1 MKTNNV
7 CRMCGSKKLSLFFD
21 LGKMALANSFLMKP
35 DLKKKEN
42 IYPLRVFFCHNCNLC
57 QLIEIVDPKIL
68 FRDYVYFSSGMPV
81 LPEHFKNYAKQVH
94 KNFISSADE
103 LVVEL
108 GSNDGILLQA
118 FKDLGAKVL
127 GVDPAVNI
135 AKIANERG
143 IETLPEF
150 FSEKLA
156 KKIQKKYGNAKA
168 IIGNNVVA
176 HINDHQDLVK
186 AIKLLLAPDGVFIF
200 EAPYLVDM
208 FENFTFDTIYH
219 EHLSYLAV
227 RPVDKLFEKYNM
239 EIFDVQI
246 FPVQGNSL
254 RVYVC
259 KKGKYQ
265 IQPTVEKLKKKE
277 LKLGFDKLESYKRLV
292 SKIEQMKQKVNT
304 ILTGLK
310 KQGKKIAAYGAPAKG
325 NTLLNYY
332 GIGSEVLDY
341 VTEELPSKI
350 NLYTPGTHLKV
361 IDIKEARNN
370 PPDFYLLLAWNYKE
384 TALSKEELFR
394 KKGGKFIMPVGD
406 IEII

>member
-1 MKTNNV
+1 
-7 CRMCGSKKLSLFFD
+7 MCGSKKLSLFFD
-21 LGKMALANSFLMKP
+21 LGKMALANSFLKKS
-35 DLKKKEN
+35 DLKKSEN

-57 QLIEIVDPKIL
+57 QLIEIIDPKIL
-68 FRDYVYFSSGMPV
+68 FRDYVYFSSEMPV
-81 LPEHFKNYAKQVH
+81 LPEHFKDYAKQVH
-94 KNFISSADE
+94 KNFISSTDE
-103 LVVEL
+103 LVVEI
-108 GSNDGILLQA
+108 GSNDGILLKA

-176 HINDHQDLVK
+176 HINNHQDLIK
-186 AIKLLLAPDGVFIF
+186 AIKLLLVPDGVFIF

-227 RPVDKLFEKYNM
+227 RPMEKLFEKYNM

-259 KKGKYQ
+259 KKGQYQ
-265 IQPTVEKLKKKE
+265 IQTTVEKLKKKE
-277 LKLGFDKLESYKRLV
+277 LKLGFDKFESYKKLV
-292 SKIEQMKQKVNT
+292 SKIEKMKKKVNT
-304 ILTGLK
+304 LLTGLK
-310 KQGKKIAAYGAPAKG
+310 KQGKKISAYGAPAKG

-341 VTEELPSKI
+341 ATEELPSKI
-350 NLYTPGTHLKV
+350 NLYTPGTHLEV
-361 IDIKEARNN
+361 IDIKEARKN

-384 TALSKEELFR
+384 SALSKEELFR
-394 KKGGKFIMPVGD
+394 KRGGKFIMPVGD